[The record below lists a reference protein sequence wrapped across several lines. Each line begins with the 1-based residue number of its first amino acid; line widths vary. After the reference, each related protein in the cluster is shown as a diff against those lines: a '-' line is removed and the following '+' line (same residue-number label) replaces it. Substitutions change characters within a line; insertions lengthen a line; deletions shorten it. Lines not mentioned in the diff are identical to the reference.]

1 MPGENDDVPPRARGA
16 VRPPPSL
23 SPEDAPDRVSVPRME
38 PPPPSLEAMVE
49 LRGRRALKKP
59 PPPKASPARAWVLV
73 GLGLVTAALTAY
85 LLR

>member
-23 SPEDAPDRVSVPRME
+23 SPEDAPDRVTVPRME

-49 LRGRRALKKP
+49 NRARRMKKP
-59 PPPKASPARAWVLV
+59 PLPPKASPPWTWVLV

-85 LLR
+85 LMR